1 MKKVLLGFIL
11 LGVSS
16 LGFAEQ
22 PVVNNNETS
31 IEEFKEEVCESNL
44 RMAKLIMTARQTGT
58 PIDKTLELVI
68 HQDDKDNFFN
78 KINKNLVIDAYS
90 RPLFSTPKYQQEE
103 VNEFGAKHYISC
115 MKEIGL
121 F

>member
-1 MKKVLLGFIL
+1 MEKVLLGFIL
-11 LGVSS
+11 SGVAS

-22 PVVNNNETS
+22 PVANNETS
-31 IEEFKEEVCESNL
+31 IEKFKEEVCESNL

-103 VNEFGAKHYISC
+103 VNEFGAKHYILC
-115 MKEIGL
+115 MKETGL